1 MCDYQ
6 KNRLKAR
13 VAEILEDYL
22 MDSEEAYAECTL
34 RFLKR
39 NGEIQ
44 EKTLRWIHPDLDQQ
58 ISFSMV
64 SVADLMQMGP
74 AELFAGDSYYWNR
87 ANEII
92 TKRNADRQKG
102 N

>member
-6 KNRLKAR
+6 KDRLKAR

-22 MDSEEAYAECTL
+22 MDPEEAYAECTL
-34 RFLKR
+34 RFLKQ

-44 EKTLRWIHPDLDQQ
+44 EKTLRWFHPDLDRQ
-58 ISFSMV
+58 ISPSMI
-64 SVADLMQMGP
+64 SVAELLQMGP
-74 AELFAGDSYYWNR
+74 AELGASGSYYWNR

-92 TKRNADRQKG
+92 TKRNAERQKG
-102 N
+102 F